1 MTKTDWLKKIYSSK
15 DLLNL
20 EKVYDLWGKEY
31 DIDLF
36 DEGYSFP
43 IVSAALVAK
52 YVIRKKTKILDA
64 GCGTGLI
71 AAALAILNYK
81 NIIGIDFS
89 KGMLA
94 VAKKRKLYKFLKKV
108 DLTKKI
114 PFPSNIFGTTLCFG
128 VITKG
133 HLGPEILDEL
143 IRVTKKGGFL
153 IFTATQPVYNTLKFR
168 NKISLLQK
176 KKIISKVEITNTFF
190 AMNKVKNSL
199 VAKAY
204 VYRVI
209 Y

>member
-1 MTKTDWLKKIYSSK
+1 MRTDKWLGKVYSAK
-15 DLLNL
+15 NLLSL
-20 EKVYDLWGKEY
+20 EKAYDSWGKVYDV
-31 DIDLF
+31 DLF

-43 IVSAALVAK
+43 VVSAALIAK
-52 YVIRKKTKILDA
+52 YISNKKTKILDA

-71 AAALAILNYK
+71 AEALAILNYK
-81 NIIGIDFS
+81 NIVGIDFS

-114 PFPSNIFGTTLCFG
+114 PFSSNIFGTTLCFG

-133 HLGPEILDEL
+133 HLGSEILDEL

-168 NKISLLQK
+168 NKMNFLQK